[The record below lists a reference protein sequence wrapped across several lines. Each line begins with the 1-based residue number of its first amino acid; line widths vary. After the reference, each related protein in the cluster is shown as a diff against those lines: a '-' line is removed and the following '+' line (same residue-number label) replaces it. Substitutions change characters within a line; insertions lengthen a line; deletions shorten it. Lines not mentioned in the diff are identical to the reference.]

1 MEDKSKQRIDLKDL
15 AYLRDR
21 ESWSG
26 SGYEPALA
34 APIGTLDGP
43 TRLHIL
49 SVLQREPHIS
59 GLTIDRDK
67 IEFRWPAL
75 DETAAYYPGVVHVP
89 DKGTIGCRLT
99 FIDNDFEA
107 WCLLYIPMGMLGLI
121 YPVEYPV
128 EVTSDWIAE
137 LDPLLAGIAARLY
150 GSWPFVYGGLGE
162 EASAMLPTAERISGK
177 V

>member
-1 MEDKSKQRIDLKDL
+1 
-15 AYLRDR
+15 
-21 ESWSG
+21 
-26 SGYEPALA
+26 
-34 APIGTLDGP
+34 
-43 TRLHIL
+43 
-49 SVLQREPHIS
+49 
-59 GLTIDRDK
+59 
-67 IEFRWPAL
+67 
-75 DETAAYYPGVVHVP
+75 
-89 DKGTIGCRLT
+89 LT